1 MKEQPKKILSI
12 TLALLLGTG
21 IILFAWKGGSVF
33 NLGDST
39 QKTNEGTRD
48 ALQVVSRGTSP
59 KTLGARNIY
68 GNPVGSAPT
77 EGSATTTTDALA
89 RNFLVDY
96 ALTQKG
102 METTVWS
109 DADADALAKK
119 LIEKIELPK
128 AVQYTTKDL
137 NILDNNSDA
146 ALVTYGEG
154 ILKILSPLSASKN
167 AGMGEVTIFGEAI
180 NNKDA
185 KGLEGLTPI
194 IAKYAEIK
202 ESLLALKAPS
212 SIAPIHLHFVQNF
225 ANIENDVTSMQK
237 IFSDPAQAL
246 AGFIEYKKDVA
257 ALSAT
262 GKEFQNY
269 RPAQ

>member
-1 MKEQPKKILSI
+1 MKEQSKKILSI

-21 IILFAWKGGSVF
+21 IILFAWKG
-33 NLGDST
+33 DSILNT
-39 QKTNEGTRD
+39 SPQKTD
-48 ALQVVSRGTSP
+48 ADTQDAVRVVPRGTSP

-68 GNPVGSAPT
+68 GNPVDSAPT

-89 RNFLVDY
+89 RNLLVDY
-96 ALTQKG
+96 ALTQKDMG
-102 METTVWS
+102 TTVWS
-109 DADADALAKK
+109 DADADALAKE

-128 AVQYTTKDL
+128 AVQYTIKDL
-137 NILDNNSDA
+137 NILDDNSDA
-146 ALVTYGEG
+146 TLFTYGEG
-154 ILKILSPLSASKN
+154 ILKILSLLSASRS
-167 AGMGEVTIFGEAI
+167 AGMNEVAIFTDAV

-202 ESLLALKAPS
+202 NSLLALKTPS
-212 SIAPIHLHFVQNF
+212 GIAPIHLHFVQNF
-225 ANIENDVTSMQK
+225 ANIENDITSMQK
-237 IFSDPAQAL
+237 IFSDPAQGL
-246 AGFIEYKKDVA
+246 AGLIEYKKDIA